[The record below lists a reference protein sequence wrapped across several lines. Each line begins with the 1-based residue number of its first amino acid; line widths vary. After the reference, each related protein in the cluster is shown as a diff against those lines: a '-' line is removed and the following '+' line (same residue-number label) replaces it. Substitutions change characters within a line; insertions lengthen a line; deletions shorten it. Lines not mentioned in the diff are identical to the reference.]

1 MLLDVISLFEYH
13 QAIMK
18 AGKKE
23 ATEFLQQWHSGD
35 RQGLDALLERHLPWI
50 HAHVRK
56 RMGPVLRKKA
66 ETCDYVQDA
75 MIQFLQYGPRF
86 IISDDDAFR
95 ALMVRIVENALRDK
109 NDRFTAYRRN
119 IARERPLPPD
129 TVLSLDPPKKR
140 VGTPSRSA
148 ERHER
153 EAWIRLGMEFLEP
166 EDREVLVL
174 RQWEKRPLAE
184 IGERFGITEKGAWM
198 RHNRALKRLGKIIW
212 ELRSGRLAKLSEER

>member
-1 MLLDVISLFEYH
+1 
-13 QAIMK
+13 MK

-23 ATEFLQQWHSGD
+23 ATLFLQQWHSGN
-35 RQGLDALLERHLPWI
+35 RQGLEALIERHLSWI
-50 HAHVRK
+50 HAQVRK
-56 RMGPVLRKKA
+56 RMGPNLRKKA

-86 IISDDDAFR
+86 IMSDDAAFR
-95 ALMVRIVENALRDK
+95 ALMVQIVENTLRDK
-109 NDRFTAYRRN
+109 NDWFTACRRN

-129 TVLSLDPPKKR
+129 TVLSLDPPEKQT
-140 VGTPSRSA
+140 GTPSRSA

-174 RQWEKRPLAE
+174 RQWEKRSLAE
-184 IGERFGITEKGAWM
+184 IGEHFGTTQKAAWM
-198 RHNRALKRLGKIIW
+198 RHNRALKRLGTIIW
-212 ELRSGRLAKLSEER
+212 ELRSGRVAQLSEGS